1 MVRVLAGVG
10 LVLLVSCASQAQAPT
25 EETPAF
31 EVASIKPAAPQPA
44 GMLRVMM
51 RGGPGT
57 PDPGQLTYTNVTLKN
72 ILMNAYDVKGY
83 QIQGP
88 GWLDSERYD
97 VMAKIP
103 KGATKEQFRL
113 MLQNLA
119 AERFKVALHRD
130 TKEMPVYSL
139 VVGKNG
145 PKMKESVEDP
155 APKDGAG
162 SEGGPSAGN
171 TGGAALAPRPLDPHG
186 PVVSGRIPVG
196 KDGMPQLPPGSP
208 KGTMMMMMNG
218 GRFRMN
224 ASGQTMVGLVNML
237 ANQLG
242 RPVIDNTGLTGK
254 YDFTLDFAPEEGGR
268 MPGPMGAMPIQAPS
282 HAGEG
287 GGGGGGPLASQPEG
301 QPGLSLFTAVQEQ
314 LGLKLEQKKGPVEL
328 IVIDRAEKVPTE
340 N

>member
-1 MVRVLAGVG
+1 MSRVVAGIGLLAMALGF
-10 LVLLVSCASQAQAPT
+10 AEAQT
-25 EETPAF
+25 EEAPAF
-31 EVASIKPAAPQPA
+31 EVASIKQAAPQPA

-51 RGGPGT
+51 RGGPGS
-57 PDPGQLTYTNVTLKN
+57 PDPGQVTYTNVTLKN
-72 ILMNAYDVKGY
+72 VLMNAYDVKGY

-97 VMAKIP
+97 IMAKVP

-113 MLQNLA
+113 MLQNLV
-119 AERFKVALHRD
+119 AERFKVALHRE

-162 SEGGPSAGN
+162 PEGGPAGA
-171 TGGAALAPRPLDPHG
+171 GPGYAPRPLEGHE
-186 PVVSGRIPVG
+186 PVVSGRIPLG
-196 KDGMPQLPPGSP
+196 KDGMPQLPPGAP

-224 ASGQTMVGLVNML
+224 ASGQTTAGLVNML

-268 MPGPMGAMPIQAPS
+268 MPGPMGAMPMPAPS

-287 GGGGGGPLASQPEG
+287 GAGGGGGALASTPEAQTG
-301 QPGLSLFTAVQEQ
+301 PSLFTAVQEQ

-328 IVIDRAEKVPTE
+328 LVIDRAEKVPTE